1 MKKLLFPPPV
11 ATKTVYTIWKQI
23 VKLIPPQIVLEAATE
38 TKILSRTFTPWSHLL
53 ALIYQQLTRTESLNG
68 VCDAAAAFECEWGRM
83 RGAQIPRRN
92 TFSNANR
99 KRDPKMA
106 ELVFWRMFDYLK
118 GLCPDFAS
126 CKYKGFLSRFKE
138 RAIHALD
145 SSTIQLT
152 LNCFDWARHR
162 RQKAAAKLHMNLDL
176 GNRLPSFAIVEEA
189 SHHDSVRAEATTAN
203 LKCGDILV
211 ADRAY
216 TDFKFLCSLAMR
228 GVFYVVRWKRNIKL
242 ETVQE
247 LPVEMPEAGKRSEAK
262 VRVLKDEIVKPAM
275 PGTAKSYSCDGGVL
289 RCVTAEVEYDGK
301 MLEMSFLTNNLEWS
315 ARTIAE
321 LYRARWGIETFF
333 KELKQTCQIRD
344 FIGYNENAVKWQ
356 VWTGLL
362 VHMLL
367 RYLRHI
373 SKWKHSFSRL
383 AGVVRA
389 CAWLRR
395 NVVELLESFGANGT
409 ARGGIRVVEVAR
421 PLYLQAFLPFDA
433 GPVGQNG

>member
-1 MKKLLFPPPV
+1 
-11 ATKTVYTIWKQI
+11 
-23 VKLIPPQIVLEAATE
+23 
-38 TKILSRTFTPWSHLL
+38 
-53 ALIYQQLTRTESLNG
+53 
-68 VCDAAAAFECEWGRM
+68 
-83 RGAQIPRRN
+83 
-92 TFSNANR
+92 
-99 KRDPKMA
+99 MA
-106 ELVFWRMFDYLK
+106 ELVFWRMFDHLK
-118 GLCPDFAS
+118 GLCPEFAS
-126 CKYKGFLSRFKE
+126 CKYRGFLSRFKE

-162 RQKAAAKLHMNLDL
+162 RRKAAAKLHMNLDL

-242 ETVQE
+242 EAVPARPAE
-247 LPVEMPEAGKRSEAK
+247 RPEAGKSSEAK

-301 MLEMSFLTNNLEWS
+301 MLEMSFLTNNMEWS

-367 RYLRHI
+367 RYLRHV
-373 SKWKHSFSRL
+373 SRWKHSFSRL

-409 ARGGIRVVEVAR
+409 ARGGIRVVQVSK

-433 GPVGQNG
+433 GPMGQHG